1 MFWNKI
7 LVKYFSFYT
16 QSCVCLCVDS
26 QTPPGSG
33 PKSWQMEKFRR
44 NLQPK
49 TSLLSDFLVRK
60 TRPSYQTKNEFV
72 SAGRVGFGISIEIFV
87 EDLQNRVSHQFDLQ
101 GTASCITLHA
111 TKDVERCRTSC
122 SKIRVNLNVKSGAQ
136 RDFADNIG
144 LIVGVNFYDCS
155 HETLPNAEMT
165 QATIQLLKCNKPHF
179 QNLDLLCCK
188 TNTNSTRKHT

>member
-1 MFWNKI
+1 M
-7 LVKYFSFYT
+7 
-16 QSCVCLCVDS
+16 CLCMDS

-33 PKSWQMEKFRR
+33 PKRWQMEEFRR

-72 SAGRVGFGISIEIFV
+72 SAGRAGFGISIEIFV

-111 TKDVERCRTSC
+111 TKDVEMCRTSC
-122 SKIRVNLNVKSGAQ
+122 AKIRVNLNVKSGAQ

-155 HETLPNAEMT
+155 HETLPNAGMT

-179 QNLDLLCCK
+179 QNLDLLCC
-188 TNTNSTRKHT
+188 NININSTSKHT